1 VLTKEEQE
9 NFYKKLGLQIRIA
22 RKNAKYKQ
30 EILALEL
37 GLTRTSLV
45 NIEHGNQKIPLHI
58 LLDLA
63 RILEVEMIELLP
75 TMNSL
80 NIFNLSKKS
89 ESSLSKEVEQKVDN
103 LDRAMEKLKHFITIT
118 QIKKH

>member
-1 VLTKEEQE
+1 MLTKEEQE